1 MEIRATSTFFVCGI
15 SYAFFCWALFAFYC
29 IGYQINRLRVYYVRN
44 KRIAGQEKVVETLPG
59 SKFFSYFNYVVRI
72 PFVTEMIAV
81 KHIIGM
87 FLFMVVNLLFILYA
101 PFKMAEGQTFYLSSI
116 GVFDRRAAF
125 VGMVNWGFVFFL
137 AQRNSVLPKMSGL
150 TFEELI
156 PFHRW
161 VARVGLAEFIP
172 HFVWRMYHIWD
183 RTHIVKDVL
192 FRNLEQTSGT
202 IAMLGFLLMF
212 VTSFEFVRRKFFEIF
227 YYCHI
232 IGVIVAI
239 IFSCIHETTCF
250 AFFIPAVVLWAF
262 DRAVRSY
269 QSWIVKTK
277 AVRVDEVASTSATQE
292 GIFRVLFEYAGMV
305 NFRPGQYVFVSMAR
319 QGSKLLGYANWH
331 PYTISEVF
339 RLNQNLDSGIEERVM
354 EGSGPKEKG
363 ASSDINSLSDTS
375 SLRRRAN
382 VGYGE
387 ETTTT
392 MASVHVKALGKYTR
406 EILDAA
412 SRNEPIAVSVDGPF
426 GPQLQYQDYPVLAL
440 FGTGI
445 GITPAMAIVKDC
457 VERRASGI
465 RTVSTENIYLTWA
478 VRSSEEILP
487 FMDMFTYWH
496 DHVNRAILPIHFS
509 FTIFVTRMNEG
520 PDYFDK
526 MHGFNIVYGR
536 RPDIV
541 DSLQKVKT
549 LSPHQ
554 RVWVHA
560 CGPDS
565 FTKSV
570 VNEAV
575 KHHFAAHNET
585 FEF

>member
-1 MEIRATSTFFVCGI
+1 MKIRTTSTFFVCGI
-15 SYAFFCWALFAFYC
+15 SYAFFWWALFALYC
-29 IGYQINRLRVYYVRN
+29 IAYQVQRVRVYNLRQ
-44 KRIAGQEKVVETLPG
+44 KRIAGQEKVMHSFPG
-59 SKFFSYFNYVVRI
+59 SHLLSPFNHVVRI
-72 PFVTEMIAV
+72 PFVTEMIPV
-81 KHIIGM
+81 KHIIGV
-87 FLFMVVNLLFILYA
+87 FLFTVINLIFILFS
-101 PFKMAEGQTFYLSSI
+101 PFQMKEGAEFMISSI
-116 GVFDRRAAF
+116 GIFDRRAAF

-161 VARVGLAEFIP
+161 VARIGLLEFIP
-172 HFVWRMYHIWD
+172 HFVWRIMKGYQKKY
-183 RTHIVKDVL
+183 IVKDAL

-212 VTSFEFVRRKFFEIF
+212 VTSIGYIRRHFFEIF
-227 YYCHI
+227 YYSHI

-250 AFFIPAVVLWAF
+250 AYFIPATILWVF

-269 QSWIVKTK
+269 QSWVVKTTS
-277 AVRVDEVASTSATQE
+277 VRVDEVAATSSSQE
-292 GIFRVLFEYAGMV
+292 GIFRVLFEYSGMA
-305 NFRPGQYVFVSMAR
+305 NFKPGQYVFVSMAR

-331 PYTISEVF
+331 PFTISEVF
-339 RLNQNLDSGIEERVM
+339 RFNKANDSGIEERIVDS
-354 EGSGPKEKG
+354 EEKNKG
-363 ASSDINSLSDTS
+363 ASEINSLSDTS

-382 VGYGE
+382 ITGSEV
-387 ETTTT
+387 TST
-392 MASVHVKALGKYTR
+392 MASIHVKALGNYT
-406 EILDAA
+406 EKILSAA
-412 SRNEPIAVSVDGPF
+412 ARNEPITVAVDGPF
-426 GPQLQYQDYPVLAL
+426 GPQLQYQDYPVIAL

-457 VERRASGI
+457 VERRSSGV
-465 RTVSTENIYLTWA
+465 RTVSTENIYLSWA

-496 DHVNRAILPIHFS
+496 DKISKAILPIHFN
-509 FTIFVTRMNEG
+509 FTIHVTRMQQG
-520 PDYFDK
+520 PDYFET
-526 MHGFNIVYGR
+526 MHNFNIVYGC
-536 RPDIV
+536 RPDISE
-541 DSLQKVKT
+541 SLEKVKT
-549 LSPHQ
+549 LSPRQ

-560 CGPDS
+560 CGPDA
-565 FTKSV
+565 FTKTV

-575 KHHFAAHNET
+575 SRHFSAHNET